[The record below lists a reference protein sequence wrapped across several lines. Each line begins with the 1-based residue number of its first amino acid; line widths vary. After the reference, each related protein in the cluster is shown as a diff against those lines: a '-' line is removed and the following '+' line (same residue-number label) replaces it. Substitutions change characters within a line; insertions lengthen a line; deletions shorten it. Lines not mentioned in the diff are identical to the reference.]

1 MSNNDRIIANPSLL
15 QIGFSLF
22 GMLFSLS
29 VSYLIYNPEVESYEK
44 GDYLAM
50 WILISIFGIFAL
62 GCIYMLLSS
71 KKVELTDEFL
81 SIEYPLL
88 LKTKKVSIDD
98 IKKVTESNY
107 NIKSSHD
114 FSTIEVYN
122 GRQIKIEF
130 FELKK
135 LTITSFEVTNYEIL
149 SQNLK
154 NVTKSYFK
162 LHTGNKSIKNFQGY
176 GWLIFIIIL
185 TVGLL
190 FSLIQKNIE
199 H

>member
-1 MSNNDRIIANPSLL
+1 MSNNKIIANPSLL
-15 QIGFSLF
+15 QIGFSIF
-22 GMLFSLS
+22 GMLFFFSAA
-29 VSYLIYNPEVESYEK
+29 YLVYNPEVESYQK
-44 GDYLAM
+44 TDYRAM
-50 WILISIFGIFAL
+50 WVIISLFCFFAI
-62 GCIYMLLSS
+62 GCLYMLLSS

-88 LKTKKVSIDD
+88 FKAKKVSLDD

-107 NIKSSHD
+107 NVQSSHD
-114 FSTIEVYN
+114 FKTIEVYN

-135 LTITSFEVTNYEIL
+135 LTITSFEVTNYKIL
-149 SQNLK
+149 AQNLK

-162 LHTGNKSIKNFQGY
+162 LHTENKNIKNSQGY
-176 GWLIFIIIL
+176 GWLIFIIVL
-185 TVGLL
+185 TVGLII
-190 FSLIQKNIE
+190 SLIQKNLG